1 MLKRP
6 TSILGWIAWFV
17 GGSFVALC
25 GCLGLGFA
33 IGGSSLQQQAAQG
46 TAQARITPTE
56 EDRVTPTV
64 RSTPAPTA
72 DVMATA
78 KAGMPGYVSRATLG
92 DDWPLSIE
100 EGILTCSA
108 QREIL
113 LTTSQ
118 GTYAV
123 NGTARGRMEE
133 NRWKDINEVTVEGS
147 APGLIKDLS
156 PLLDVGLA
164 LCN

>member
-56 EDRVTPTV
+56 EDRTTPTV
-64 RSTPAPTA
+64 RSTSAPTA

-78 KAGMPGYVSRATLG
+78 KADLPGYVSRATMG

-100 EGILTCSA
+100 EGILTCTE
-108 QREIL
+108 QREVIL
-113 LTTSQ
+113 IAQSD
-118 GTYAV
+118 TYAV
-123 NGTARGRMEE
+123 NGIARTVMEE
-133 NRWKDINEVTVEGS
+133 RRWKDINDVTLPGAVEG
-147 APGLIKDLS
+147 LTKDIG

-164 LCN
+164 LCK